1 MALSDGQGGPLP
13 HSAQWGQKRYQ
24 LAFQLSSSKKILMS
38 SVCRPSVELC
48 WLAQQSSQPCYWY
61 QLPFLQVRDVNRYF
75 SHIST
80 TLLHY
85 EEYLIVQGFNLQ
97 CLFLKYK
104 KHHICLIRT
113 CSISRFFFISF
124 TKEFCS
130 ELVLFAQKK
139 CLVSKI
145 LGFLFI
151 SLNSVLSSL
160 LFIRSKL

>member
-104 KHHICLIRT
+104 KHHICLIRM
-113 CSISRFFFISF
+113 CSISRFFFYLIYKRILFWACPLRTKKMFSIKNLRISF
-124 TKEFCS
+124 YLIEFCS
-130 ELVLFAQKK
+130 ELSFVY
-139 CLVSKI
+139 
-145 LGFLFI
+145 
-151 SLNSVLSSL
+151 
-160 LFIRSKL
+160 

>member
-24 LAFQLSSSKKILMS
+24 LAFQLSNSKKILMS

-48 WLAQQSSQPCYWY
+48 WLEQQSSQPCYWY

-97 CLFLKYK
+97 CFFLNTKN
-104 KHHICLIRT
+104 IIFFWLGRVL
-113 CSISRFFFISF
+113 SQEFFISF